1 MVGAAEEER
10 MNRRRVLARVA
21 QKRSK
26 VTRACDSCK
35 ARKKACTG
43 DIPCRFCVRIGA
55 NCTYNVP
62 YHRGSAARPPPSSR
76 QAETAMGPRPPASQP
91 LPTGPSPA
99 LTNSS
104 RGDPIDLG
112 GQYRGPASAHSFLD
126 RAVREFDH
134 QQHGQA
140 PFPSTPEDAHASI
153 FSFGDR
159 QAPQIPPA
167 QLQWPT
173 RAVVDQ
179 LVRRYFDFAS
189 PTYRILHQ
197 GTVENW
203 VNLMFDQEIAN
214 QSGPATAEVSLAS
227 RAIILIQCAIASLS
241 ATPCHTNVQQQ
252 TDHLDWQ
259 KCEAYYQLAE
269 QMLSKETGVPT
280 LESAQARFLTVLY
293 LLGTSRM
300 NQAWFNFGQTVQ
312 LLMTIGVHRKQT
324 RSDTSRSEVA
334 LQCSKRL
341 LWCCFTLDQ
350 YLSLILGRPRLL
362 REEDIDQ
369 DYPSLINDENID
381 STQSSSSRARN
392 CLMDAPVC
400 HAKLSRILAKASQ
413 ELYSIHPGEKVREID
428 SMEVFLSQINEWQ
441 SALPPL
447 LGDSV
452 CPSSLISIFQRQ
464 LTVIRLAHYHAIM
477 FVTRPLLLWAFSE
490 ESENP
495 ALKSSLLKC
504 ITTARK
510 TLELVLELVQENQL
524 LPTFWYTQYIAF
536 NALSIAYIYL
546 INSKKGRIPPDWV
559 TEGDTEELATQT
571 VAQASLYD
579 LAEKTQYYLGQATE
593 LNSLAWRY
601 TFVLDALKSECHRR
615 ILGLTNVGKS
625 HPPTARPSQ
634 GPESNM
640 QSQSISSAE
649 GSPGNGIITEQ
660 SPIDWQCS
668 QQLMEDTD
676 LQASAAL
683 YGIENLF
690 PMMGPTE
697 EPILDFWPQLDRLPT
712 CKKLPFSRTL
722 PTHML
727 ISLALTNYQNL

>member
-1 MVGAAEEER
+1 MAGVTDEER
-10 MNRRRVLARVA
+10 MNRRRVLSRVA

-43 DIPCRFCVRIGA
+43 DIPCRFCVRIGVT
-55 NCTYNVP
+55 CTYNVP
-62 YHRGSAARPPPSSR
+62 YHRGSATRPPPSTR
-76 QAETAMGPRPPASQP
+76 PVETTTGFRPPASQP
-91 LPTGPSPA
+91 LPIGPSPV

-104 RGDPIDLG
+104 RDDPIGVG
-112 GQYRGPASAHSFLD
+112 GQYRGPTSAHSFLD
-126 RAVREFDH
+126 RAVRDFHH
-134 QQHGQA
+134 QQHGQP
-140 PFPSTPEDAHASI
+140 PFPSTPEDAYASI

-159 QAPQIPPA
+159 RAPQIPPS
-167 QLQWPT
+167 QIQWPT
-173 RAVVDQ
+173 RNVVDQ

-203 VNLMFDQEIAN
+203 VNLMFSPE
-214 QSGPATAEVSLAS
+214 SATTPVSATSDVSLVS
-227 RAIILIQCAIASLS
+227 KAIILLQCAIASLS
-241 ATPCHTNVQQQ
+241 ATPCPTNTHQQ
-252 TDHLDWQ
+252 TNQSDWQ

-269 QMLSKETGVPT
+269 QMLSKETGMPS

-324 RSDTSRSEVA
+324 RLDSPPGEIA

-369 DYPSLINDENID
+369 EYPSLINDENIG
-381 STQSSSSRARN
+381 STHFSSFRARN

-413 ELYSIHPGEKVREID
+413 ELYSIQSTEKTREIE
-428 SMEVFLSQINEWQ
+428 SMRTLLEQIKNWQ

-477 FVTRPLLLWAFSE
+477 FVTRPLLLWDFSE
-490 ESENP
+490 EPENP
-495 ALKSSLLKC
+495 VLKSSLLYC

-510 TLELVLELVQENQL
+510 TLDLILELVQENQL

-546 INSKKGRIPPDWV
+546 INSKKERIPPDWA
-559 TEGDTEELATQT
+559 TEGDTNESATPALAQT
-571 VAQASLYD
+571 SLYD

-593 LNSLAWRY
+593 MNSLAWRY
-601 TFVLDALKSECHRR
+601 TVVLDALKAECHRH
-615 ILGLTNVGKS
+615 ITGLTNVNKCQ
-625 HPPTARPSQ
+625 PTSIRPSR
-634 GPESNM
+634 GPESNPR
-640 QSQSISSAE
+640 SRASSSAE
-649 GSPGNGIITEQ
+649 ASPENEITIEQ
-660 SPIDWQCS
+660 SPFDWECS
-668 QQLMEDTD
+668 QQLLENPLNVD
-676 LQASAAL
+676 LQTSAAL
-683 YGIENLF
+683 YGIGNLF
-690 PMMGPTE
+690 PIMGPTE
-697 EPILDFWPQLDRLPT
+697 GPVLDFWPQLDRLPI
-712 CKKLPFSRTL
+712 CKTIIPS
-722 PTHML
+722 
-727 ISLALTNYQNL
+727 SLNLRL